1 MKQRINLYRA
11 TKKSASFDK
20 SSLSGSAIIVFAVF
34 GLVFIAG
41 MGLKFLD
48 ENNKAELANL
58 ETEKRNV
65 EAQVQ
70 LLQQKY
76 SSQSVSPDLKT
87 EIERVKEQIN
97 SRNDLMSLLD
107 QIDPEQTFSFSSY
120 LAALSE
126 SSRPGSW
133 LNNFTINTDERSFQ
147 IEGGATDGPAV
158 SSMLE
163 AVAKTTPFADM
174 VVNALEVKSEDSG
187 VKFQAEAELSV
198 NE

>member
-1 MKQRINLYRA
+1 MKQRINLYRV
-11 TKKSASFDK
+11 TKQSVSFDK
-20 SSLSGSAIIVFAVF
+20 NSLSGNAIIVSAVI
-34 GLVFIAG
+34 GLVFIVG

-48 ENNKAELANL
+48 GNNKAELANL

-87 EIERVKEQIN
+87 EIGRVKEQIE

-120 LAALSE
+120 LTALSE

-133 LNNFTINTDERSFQ
+133 LNNFIINTNEHSFQ
-147 IEGGATDGPAV
+147 VEGGAIDGPAV

-163 AVAKTTPFADM
+163 AIAKTTPFTDM